1 MAQQIVSALMALELA
16 DPEADIKAR
25 ARRGAGGSTSGARAD
40 SWRLAR
46 AFCGAAQMYL
56 NTSGGQ
62 QYSIMAV
69 IDMMNLVKCD
79 VMTVAFGNVASA
91 AALVLASG
99 TKGKRFSMK
108 NTRIMLNQPL
118 GGCQGSFV
126 DVKIQAA
133 EQNRNLKIA
142 QTILSATT
150 GRTMDECAEL
160 LDRESFLCARP
171 RSCFARCCARC

>member
-1 MAQQIVSALMALELA
+1 
-16 DPEADIKAR
+16 
-25 ARRGAGGSTSGARAD
+25 
-40 SWRLAR
+40 
-46 AFCGAAQMYL
+46 MYL

-69 IDMMNLVKCD
+69 IDMMNQVKCD
-79 VMTVAFGNVASA
+79 VSTVAFGNVASA

-118 GGCQGSFV
+118 GGCQGSFI

-142 QTILSATT
+142 QTILANTT
-150 GRTMDECAEL
+150 GRSLDECAEL

-171 RSCFARCCARC
+171 YPRVLARCAALVRLTRRVPFLCAAPEQAVELNIIDGVV